1 MFSARGAG
9 PHYVLIIPSLDLVI
23 VHRVDNDPPVR
34 DSKTVEEIADHPVL
48 GKAQLGHLVKLILD
62 AQAGH

>member
-1 MFSARGAG
+1 
-9 PHYVLIIPSLDLVI
+9 VLIIPSLDLVI